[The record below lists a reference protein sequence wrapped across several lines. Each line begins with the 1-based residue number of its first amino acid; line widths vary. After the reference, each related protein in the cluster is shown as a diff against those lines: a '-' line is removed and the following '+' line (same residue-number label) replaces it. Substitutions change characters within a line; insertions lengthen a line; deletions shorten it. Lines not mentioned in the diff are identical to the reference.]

1 MPSADMAAGPSVAAS
16 ASVSGHDHVPDYELI
31 DVNTKAFN
39 VGSFGALWREKLKKT
54 DMALGREG
62 DVVQQLVAQRSLPTN
77 MVDEL
82 QMVCSV
88 DTLDCSKETTNS
100 DVIPQDTDL
109 VTLQIRKKVIEKK
122 EERLMC
128 DRTCRQHIFEQEHEM
143 QTVGRKP
150 SNSENFVPAGE
161 VILTINIYSPVIFTK
176 HRENKPYN
184 TMLVLGS
191 QNLTEVRDAISC
203 VSDLQIGGEFSN
215 TPDLA
220 PEHISKDLYK
230 SAFFFIEGT
239 FYNDLRYSECGD
251 LSRTIVDWAESHDRG
266 YGKFHTAKMENYT
279 FNDMC
284 IKVGYPY
291 LYCHQGDC
299 EHIVI
304 ITDVRIVH
312 RDDCLDKTLY
322 PCVIKKPWLWT
333 RKCSV
338 CKLFIVRWVTNN
350 DSLAPED
357 PCCFCDTCFRMLHYD
372 ADGNKLGEF
381 LAYPYVDP
389 GIFN

>member
-1 MPSADMAAGPSVAAS
+1 MAAGPSEASAAS
-16 ASVSGHDHVPDYELI
+16 VTASYHAPDYELT

-39 VGSFGALWREKLKKT
+39 VGSFGSLWREKLKKM
-54 DMALGREG
+54 DLALDIEEEVEMG
-62 DVVQQLVAQRSLPTN
+62 QQLVDQLGLPAD
-77 MVDEL
+77 MVEEL
-82 QMVCSV
+82 QVVCGV
-88 DTLDCSKETTNS
+88 NTLDCSEDTPDT

-109 VTLQIRKKVIEKK
+109 VTLQIRKKVIEKR
-122 EERLMC
+122 EERLIC
-128 DRTCRQHIFEQEHEM
+128 DRTCRQEMFAHEHEM

-150 SNSENFVPAGE
+150 SNPENFVPAGE
-161 VILTINIYSPVIFTK
+161 IILTINVYSPVIFTK
-176 HRENKPYN
+176 HREKKPHH

-191 QNLTEVRDAISC
+191 QKLTELRDAISC

-230 SAFFFIEGT
+230 SAFFFFEET
-239 FYNDLRYSECGD
+239 FYNDLRYSECRD
-251 LSRTIVDWAESHDRG
+251 LSRTIIDWVESHDRG
-266 YGKFHTAKMENYT
+266 YGKFRTAKMEDYT

-299 EHIVI
+299 EHLVI
-304 ITDVRIVH
+304 ITDI
-312 RDDCLDKTLY
+312 
-322 PCVIKKPWLWT
+322 
-333 RKCSV
+333 
-338 CKLFIVRWVTNN
+338 RWVTNN
-350 DSLAPED
+350 DSFAPED
-357 PCCFCDTCFRMLHYD
+357 PCFFCDTCFRMLHYD
-372 ADGNKLGEF
+372 TDGNKLGEF

>member
-1 MPSADMAAGPSVAAS
+1 MAAGHSVTGTDGAS
-16 ASVSGHDHVPDYELI
+16 SFCRIPEYELM
-31 DVNTKAFN
+31 DVNSKVFC
-39 VGSFGALWREKLKKT
+39 VGSFGSLWREKLEK
-54 DMALGREG
+54 AHLGLEEG
-62 DVVQQLVAQRSLPTN
+62 EEDEAVEVEQQLATQLGLPSD
-77 MVDEL
+77 MVEEL
-82 QMVCSV
+82 QLVCGV
-88 DTLDCSKETTNS
+88 DTLNCTGEETNTE
-100 DVIPQDTDL
+100 VIPEDTDL
-109 VTLQIRKKVIEKK
+109 VTLEIRKKVIEKR
-122 EERLMC
+122 EERLIY
-128 DRTCRQHIFEQEHEM
+128 DRTCRQETFEHEHEM

-150 SNSENFVPAGE
+150 SHPEDSIPAGE
-161 VILTINIYSPVIFTK
+161 VILTINVYSPIIFIK
-176 HRENKPYN
+176 HREKKPHH
-184 TMLVLGS
+184 TLLVLGS
-191 QNLTEVRDAISC
+191 QKLTELRDAISC

-230 SAFFFIEGT
+230 SAFFFFEGI
-239 FYNDLRYSECGD
+239 FYNDMRYSECRD
-251 LSRTIVDWAESHDRG
+251 LSRTIIEWAESHDRG
-266 YGKFHTAKMENYT
+266 CGKFSAAKMEDYI

-299 EHIVI
+299 EHVII
-304 ITDVRIVH
+304 ITDIRIVH

-322 PCVIKKPWLWT
+322 PCVIKKPWMWT

-350 DSLAPED
+350 DSFAPED
-357 PCCFCDTCFRMLHYD
+357 PGFFCDLCFRMLHYD
-372 ADGNKLGEF
+372 ADGNKMGDF

>member
-1 MPSADMAAGPSVAAS
+1 MAAGPSEASAAS
-16 ASVSGHDHVPDYELI
+16 VTASYHAPDYELT

-39 VGSFGALWREKLKKT
+39 VGSFGSLWREKLKKM
-54 DMALGREG
+54 DLALDIEEEVEMG
-62 DVVQQLVAQRSLPTN
+62 QQLVDQLGLPAD
-77 MVDEL
+77 MVEEL
-82 QMVCSV
+82 QVVCGV
-88 DTLDCSKETTNS
+88 NTLDCSEDTPDT

-109 VTLQIRKKVIEKK
+109 VTLQIRKKVIEKR
-122 EERLMC
+122 EERLIC
-128 DRTCRQHIFEQEHEM
+128 DRTCRQEMFAHEHEM

-150 SNSENFVPAGE
+150 SNPENFVPAGE
-161 VILTINIYSPVIFTK
+161 IILTINVYSPVIFTK
-176 HRENKPYN
+176 HREKKPHH

-191 QNLTEVRDAISC
+191 QKLTELRDAISC

-230 SAFFFIEGT
+230 SAFFFFEET
-239 FYNDLRYSECGD
+239 FYNDLRYSECRD
-251 LSRTIVDWAESHDRG
+251 LSRTIIDWVESHDRG
-266 YGKFHTAKMENYT
+266 YGKFRTAKMEDYT

-299 EHIVI
+299 EHLVI
-304 ITDVRIVH
+304 ITDIRVVH
-312 RDDCLDKTLY
+312 HDDCLDKTLY
-322 PCVIKKPWLWT
+322 PCVIKKPWMWT

-350 DSLAPED
+350 DSFAPED
-357 PCCFCDTCFRMLHYD
+357 PCFFCDTCFRMLHYD
-372 ADGNKLGEF
+372 TDGNKLGEF